1 MDLSLGN
8 YNLDSPAKKAALILG
23 VCILLNA
30 AFVYFMVLPLNSK
43 ISSTKNA
50 TDDVMA
56 NNERIR
62 KIIGT
67 TNTKKENTANLKVE
81 HEKLVKTG
89 VITPLLNSYA
99 MRAKTLL
106 TPYTRKCGLTIED
119 VTELAPIPL
128 LQPQPLNEITY
139 SRQPIEI
146 STSGSYTQLT
156 AFVSYVERELPMATL
171 SSLQITAQNR
181 DPEIHLIKICFE
193 WPIKTEI
200 NTQQQ

>member
-8 YNLDSPAKKAALILG
+8 YKLDSPAKRAALILG

-30 AFVYFMVLPLNSK
+30 AFVYFMVLPLNGK
-43 ISSTKNA
+43 ISSTRKS
-50 TDDVMA
+50 TEDIMA
-56 NNERIR
+56 NNDRIQ

-67 TNTKKENTANLKVE
+67 TNTKKENTYNLKNE

-128 LQPQPLNEITY
+128 LQPEHLNEICF

-156 AFVSYVERELPMATL
+156 AFVSYVEKELPMATL
-171 SSLQITAQNR
+171 SSLKITTQNR
-181 DPEIHLIKICFE
+181 DPEIHKINICFE
-193 WPIKTEI
+193 WPAQTEI
-200 NTQQQ
+200 TSQ